1 MANFMDEQ
9 FLRVIQEQERKGRE
23 EVREEQL
30 SIPKVTSGVLSGLLK
45 LGSEEM
51 TFAEIEVI
59 PGYVSLRLP
68 DSFVEMP
75 EQFAAMKY
83 PSDRRP
89 KVIYTDETLSINI
102 NVNPTD
108 NRMYNEEM
116 EKFQS
121 ELLAM
126 LKRMQP
132 NARWLSDGVF
142 TLGQAG
148 QEEVEQA
155 VTEQE
160 GQLRQKEAVQ
170 ASAADGKQVGYYE
183 FLSPAMDGNIYNLTF
198 FMEWEEKGLFFSVNC
213 MEKQMK
219 LWRPIAHGIM
229 ASLRVIGQSPNE
241 GEG

>member
-1 MANFMDEQ
+1 MDEQ
-9 FLRVIQEQERKGRE
+9 FLRVIQEQERKERE
-23 EVREEQL
+23 EAKEEQL
-30 SIPKVTSGVLSGLLK
+30 SIPKVTAAVLSGLLK
-45 LGSEEM
+45 LGSEEI
-51 TFAEIEVI
+51 TFSETEVI
-59 PGYVSLRLP
+59 PGQVSLRMP
-68 DSFVEMP
+68 ESFVEMP

-89 KVIYTDETLSINI
+89 KLIYTDESLSINI

-108 NRMYNEEM
+108 NRMYDDEM

-121 ELLAM
+121 EMLAM

-148 QEEVEQA
+148 RVEVEQA
-155 VTEQE
+155 ASEQE
-160 GQLRQKEAVQ
+160 GQLHQKEAVQ
-170 ASAADGKQVGYYE
+170 ASATDGKRVGYYE

-229 ASLRVIGQSPNE
+229 ASLRIIGSSPNE